1 MGEYANYASYVS
13 DESYIDSCS
22 TINGVNV
29 IWKSV
34 QLLFDNDAYQDIWD
48 KQTKRENSKRII
60 SELDPYGEENWEN

>member
-13 DESYIDSCS
+13 DESYIDSF
-22 TINGVNV
+22 NGVNV

-34 QLLFDNDAYQDIWD
+34 QLLFDNDTYQDIWD